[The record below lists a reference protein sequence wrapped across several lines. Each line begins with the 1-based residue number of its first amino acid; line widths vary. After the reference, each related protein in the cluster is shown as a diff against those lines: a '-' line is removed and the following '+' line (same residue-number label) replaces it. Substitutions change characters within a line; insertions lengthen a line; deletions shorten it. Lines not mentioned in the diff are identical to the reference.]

1 MHRREFSTALI
12 AVATGAVLSRM
23 RAQAHSDAPGFAQ
36 TDAELAAG
44 VTPTDTSA
52 PLGDPRRYG
61 ALLDGA
67 ADDTTALRN
76 WARVGGQ
83 LTFPAARTALIS
95 AAIPLSSQTTISA
108 GPGATLATAT
118 TDTSIFTASS
128 GSNIH
133 IAGLS
138 FVQTAAGSKAYV
150 AHVNLNACTNCII
163 EGCSF
168 QGCQW
173 AGVYLQNGCTY
184 CVVRSNSF
192 RGFLGSIPN
201 QADVCVFQSSSNNV
215 IEGNTMYGG
224 GEHGIICLSPHV
236 AGPFLPSKNLLAN
249 NRIGQ
254 HTGYGIA
261 VYMPGWSAAFS
272 AEIAGA
278 VLTVSSVS
286 EGSLAVGQFLR
297 SPASGAPY
305 GYIISL
311 GSGTGGSGTY
321 NLSQS
326 SSVADG
332 TPVVATA
339 PIDTFNEVSGNYIEN
354 IQGTFST
361 NRSSGAGIYV
371 VGAAAGATRVIGNT
385 IANCCVQ
392 TKDRNLAPAGIGISN
407 TLVGCTGA
415 YVANNTVTGMTQ
427 GDGILVVA
435 CQGGCDV
442 LANKV
447 ELPESNNG
455 GGPGGASLLGT
466 GIRIDDSNSVVCRDN
481 DATVLGTGS
490 AIFIY
495 ANGVSIA
502 DITVSGGHYESA
514 SAVTFRVDTA
524 KSRAISNLNVSGV
537 RARNAR
543 AGSQSF
549 SVESA
554 SSASG
559 GGPAACSGSGRG
571 AAAATISNCVGLRV
585 VGGS

>member
-12 AVATGAVLSRM
+12 AVATGAVLSRT

-36 TDAELAAG
+36 TATEIAAG
-44 VTPTDTSA
+44 VTPADTSV

-108 GPGATLATAT
+108 GQGATIATAI

-133 IAGLS
+133 IVGLS
-138 FVQTAAGSKAYV
+138 FLQTAAGSKAYV

-192 RGFLGSIPN
+192 RGFLGSVPN
-201 QADVCVFQSSSNNV
+201 QADVCVFQSSSNNL

-261 VYMPGWSAAFS
+261 IYMPGWAASFS

-286 EGSLAVGQFLR
+286 EGALAVGQFLR
-297 SPASGAPY
+297 NPASGAPY
-305 GYIISL
+305 GYIVSL

-326 SSVADG
+326 GSVATG
-332 TPVVATA
+332 TPMIAAA
-339 PIDTFNEVSGNYIEN
+339 PTDTFNEVSGNYIEN
-354 IQGTFST
+354 IQGSFST

-385 IANCCVQ
+385 ITNCCVQ
-392 TKDRNLAPAGIGISN
+392 TVDRTLAPAGIGISN
-407 TLVGCTGA
+407 TLAGCSRA
-415 YVANNTVTGMTQ
+415 VVANNTVTGMSQ

-435 CQGGCDV
+435 CQAGCDV
-442 LANKV
+442 IANKV
-447 ELPESNNG
+447 ELPASNNG
-455 GGPGGASLLGT
+455 SGAGGASLVGT
-466 GIRIDDSNSVVCRDN
+466 GIRIDSSDSVVCRDN
-481 DATVLGTGS
+481 DATALGTGS
-490 AIFIY
+490 AILIY
-495 ANGVSIA
+495 ANGVSLG
-502 DITVSGGHYESA
+502 DISVTGGHYES
-514 SAVTFRVDTA
+514 SVAVTFRVDIS
-524 KSRAISNLNVSGV
+524 KGHAIGNLTVSGV
-537 RARNAR
+537 RAKNSRVADE
-543 AGSQSF
+543 AF
-549 SVESA
+549 SVDSA
-554 SSASG
+554 GA
-559 GGPAACSGSGRG
+559 PAACAGPAGGS
-571 AAAATISNCVGLRV
+571 AQSSISNCAGLRV
-585 VGGS
+585 SRGS